1 MFVRELAGGGE
12 IRARCLGNTWTLS
25 IVNESGKGVAIG
37 LTLVEAGALARLLT
51 FTDDTG
57 FSKEDTGVMTI
68 NGEQLEKENT
78 P

>member
-1 MFVRELAGGGE
+1 MFIRKLSAGGE
-12 IRARCLGNTWTLS
+12 IRARHFGNGWTLTA
-25 IVNESGKGVAIG
+25 INEDGKGVAVG
-37 LTLVEAGALARLLT
+37 LDLIEAGALARLLT